1 VFNVIRKASV
11 GLVTGALLISTL
23 SAGPAAQGNLPKPRI
38 PTRLDV
44 VISRFQGEK
53 KVSSLPFTLWVQ
65 ANDALVSL
73 RMGVDV
79 PVGQTTVTTG
89 QATGP
94 QGGGTTTR
102 TTSETQAKPEYK
114 TVGTNLD
121 CMISSLDDGRF
132 LVRLSVQD
140 SSVFTSDG
148 DKGTGARLEN
158 LLAFRTF
165 NMSGVQIAMRD
176 GQTQQ
181 FTQAVDKISGET
193 IKVDATLTVVK

>member
-1 VFNVIRKASV
+1 MSA
-11 GLVTGALLISTL
+11 GLLTGALVV
-23 SAGPAAQGNLPKPRI
+23 SAVSAAPAQGTQTKP
-38 PTRLDV
+38 TVQTKVDV
-44 VISRFQGEK
+44 VITRFQGEK
-53 KVSSLPFTLWVQ
+53 KVSSLPFTLWVP
-65 ANDALVSL
+65 ATEGTVSL

-102 TTSETQAKPEYK
+102 TTSETQARPEYK
-114 TVGTNLD
+114 NVGTNLD
-121 CMISSLDDGRF
+121 CRVSPQQDDGRF
-132 LVRLSVQD
+132 LVSLSIQD

-165 NMSGVQIAMRD
+165 NMSNVRLAMRD

-193 IKVDATLTVVK
+193 IKVEATLTVVK